1 MICCDSNPL
10 INHVQA
16 QPLHFEDPNNLELK
30 LKQCQGKC
38 FEFNN
43 VKVDCCFVI
52 HSMPQYSKC
61 YITLNVVSYS
71 MLHYVALHAHCNI
84 MLNIALYCCS
94 NALQL
99 ADIVSQQNKQN
110 GTSDK
115 QTDSNEGGT
124 DSETDD
130 ESTQAEE
137 SCSKGLLQW
146 QR

>member
-1 MICCDSNPL
+1 M
-10 INHVQA
+10 
-16 QPLHFEDPNNLELK
+16 
-30 LKQCQGKC
+30 
-38 FEFNN
+38 
-43 VKVDCCFVI
+43 
-52 HSMPQYSKC
+52 
-61 YITLNVVSYS
+61 T
-71 MLHYVALHAHCNI
+71 MLHIIILLSVALYAHCNI
-84 MLNIALYCCS
+84 MLNAALYCCS